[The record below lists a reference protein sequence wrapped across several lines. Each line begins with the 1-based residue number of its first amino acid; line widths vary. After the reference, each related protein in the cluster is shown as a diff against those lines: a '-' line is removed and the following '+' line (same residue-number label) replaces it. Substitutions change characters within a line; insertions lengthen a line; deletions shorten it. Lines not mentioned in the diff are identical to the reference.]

1 MSSGSLYLFSFLFV
15 FLFVYAYCSKFFG
28 YLKNVLGAEPLITA
42 LSFLSEIITDVG
54 IVVTEPSVP
63 CEPNLGSLHDSA
75 SPLENLGPGFG
86 ERLTL
91 GSTLSMA

>member
-1 MSSGSLYLFSFLFV
+1 MSSGSSYLFFFV
-15 FLFVYAYCSKFFG
+15 CLSLFLFVYACCSKFFG

-42 LSFLSEIITDVG
+42 LSFLSEIITDAG

-75 SPLENLGPGFG
+75 
-86 ERLTL
+86 
-91 GSTLSMA
+91 